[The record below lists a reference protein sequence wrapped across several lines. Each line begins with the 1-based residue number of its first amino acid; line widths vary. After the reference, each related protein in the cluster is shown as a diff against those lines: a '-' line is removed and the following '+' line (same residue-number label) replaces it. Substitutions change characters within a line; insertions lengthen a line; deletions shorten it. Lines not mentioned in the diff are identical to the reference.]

1 MTRHKGLR
9 SIAAAVQASTNEA
22 VCENSQIGGIG
33 AGLPTPLFEDR
44 FRQAHLGQHAAA
56 RASARGGASEAI
68 PLAEYISPL
77 SFPN

>member
-44 FRQAHLGQHAAA
+44 FRQAHLGQHARA
-56 RASARGGASEAI
+56 RP
-68 PLAEYISPL
+68 PLLRNTFRRSPSQIRAL
-77 SFPN
+77 HV